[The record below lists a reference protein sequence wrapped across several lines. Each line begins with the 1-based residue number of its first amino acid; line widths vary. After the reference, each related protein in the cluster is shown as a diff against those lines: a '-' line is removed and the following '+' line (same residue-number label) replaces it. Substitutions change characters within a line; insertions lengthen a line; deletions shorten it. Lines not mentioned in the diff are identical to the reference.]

1 MAKVIRIIDHQFRKM
16 RESIARSRVQ
26 MKERHTERMKET
38 DAILQKIHNDRAE
51 FERRWF
57 KIVEGGL

>member
-1 MAKVIRIIDHQFRKM
+1 
-16 RESIARSRVQ
+16 